1 MKVFKTDAMR
11 VPVKS
16 WAEDLDDKTL
26 QQITNAAMIPAVFHH
41 VALMPDAH
49 MGYGVPIGAVVALK
63 NAISPAQVGMDIACG
78 VIAVQTYASDLCMET
93 VKEIIGGIRQVI
105 PVGFNH
111 HKEMCD
117 RELLPSIPWN
127 SAVVEKQ
134 FDSARKQLGTL
145 GGGNHFVEI
154 QRGSDGYIW
163 IMIHSGS
170 RNIGYKVAKHYMKV
184 TAKLNDQWFTSEG
197 EVGGKWYPSRLTKN
211 ELAILPIGA
220 DEAGKYLT
228 EMNWCLNF
236 AKISRRRM
244 MMRAAKVFADITGY
258 GVNPDSGI
266 DIHHNYV
273 AIEHH
278 FGQDVWVHR
287 KGATLAWKSTKGI
300 IPGSQGTK
308 SYIVKGKGN
317 PDSFCSCS
325 HGAGRQ
331 MGRKQAKRELNLA
344 DEQAKMKDIVHSV
357 RNQGD
362 LDEAPG
368 AYKDIGE
375 VMKAQEDLVEIVVEL
390 TPLGVLKG

>member
-1 MKVFKTDAMR
+1 MKVLKTDNMR

-16 WAEDLDDKTL
+16 WADMDDMTL
-26 QQITNAAMIPAVFHH
+26 KQITNAANISAVFHH

-49 MGYGVPIGAVVALK
+49 GGYGVPIGAVVALK

-78 VIAVQTYASDLCMET
+78 VAAVQTYASDLCMET
-93 VKEIIGGIRQVI
+93 VKEILGGIRKVI

-127 SAVVEKQ
+127 SAVIEDQ

-145 GGGNHFVEI
+145 GGGNHFIEL

-170 RNIGYKVAKHYMKV
+170 RNVGYKTAKYYMKL
-184 TAKLNDQWFTSEG
+184 AADLNDQWFTSEG
-197 EVGGKWYPSRLTKN
+197 EVNGTWYPSRLSKN
-211 ELAILPIGA
+211 ELAILPIA
-220 DEAGKYLT
+220 TDEAKKYLD

-236 AKISRRRM
+236 AKINRKLMIERSM
-244 MMRAAKVFADITGY
+244 AVFTEITGY
-258 GVNPDSGI
+258 EVDLASMI

-273 AIEHH
+273 VIEHH

-287 KGATLAWKSTKGI
+287 KGATLAREGTVGI
-300 IPGSQGTK
+300 IPGSQGTH
-308 SYIVKGKGN
+308 SYIVRGKGN
-317 PDSFCSCS
+317 PDSFNSCS
-325 HGAGRQ
+325 HGAGRRI
-331 MGRKQAKRELNLA
+331 GRKQAKRELNLV
-344 DEQAKMKDIVHSV
+344 DEQERLRGIVHSV
-357 RNQGD
+357 RNVGD
-362 LDEAPG
+362 LDEAPS
-368 AYKDIGE
+368 AYKDIEE
-375 VMKAQEDLVEIVVEL
+375 VMANQEDLVEILVTL